1 MARRRE
7 KPGMVRGVAWA
18 RGVGGA
24 ESKCA
29 AGVRDAYPIVFY
41 ILFSKRRPVNR
52 VYPADIFSRLNPIG
66 IPTKTRET
74 RVERPLETCRTT
86 SSGDFLLLRPIL
98 PRLSPRSFRSPRA
111 GEGGRV
117 LSNRADL
124 AGARLPKLPRAGVS
138 DPRASSRHGG
148 AGRGRRARARAPA
161 HGRRPGPRPRRGAA
175 ARALGRG
182 ERKLRVCRTANADAT
197 RDANAAG
204 GDADA
209 SAVSQ
214 GAAYVVQWCARRR
227 EAPSGPP
234 PRPSRRPRAEIAAR
248 ARANPNDDR
257 SRRTTRRRRLPLPP
271 LSRLLASSEE
281 NPRSV
286 PHPGRLERAPPPS
299 PLTANPNPSLTVR
312 LSPFTRRGCVSG
324 ARARLARVDD
334 ARARGARRAA
344 RAASDVDAFD
354 PSAAAA
360 ASVAAAAHFAR
371 ATSRSRSPK
380 PPTKPKPERRL

>member
-1 MARRRE
+1 MARRRA
-7 KPGMVRGVAWA
+7 GMVRGVAWA

-138 DPRASSRHGG
+138 DPRASRHGG
-148 AGRGRRARARAPA
+148 VDAGGVPVLA
-161 HGRRPGPRPRRGAA
+161 HLPGRRPGPQPRRG
-175 ARALGRG
+175 RLHVRWGVG
-182 ERKLRVCRTANADAT
+182 NELRVCRTANADAT
-197 RDANAAG
+197 RDANAAA
-204 GDADA
+204 DADA

-227 EAPSGPP
+227 DAERPP
-234 PRPSRRPRAEIAAR
+234 PRPRAAPAPRSPPRAR
-248 ARANPNDDR
+248 QP
-257 SRRTTRRRRLPLPP
+257 
-271 LSRLLASSEE
+271 
-281 NPRSV
+281 
-286 PHPGRLERAPPPS
+286 
-299 PLTANPNPSLTVR
+299 
-312 LSPFTRRGCVSG
+312 
-324 ARARLARVDD
+324 
-334 ARARGARRAA
+334 
-344 RAASDVDAFD
+344 
-354 PSAAAA
+354 
-360 ASVAAAAHFAR
+360 
-371 ATSRSRSPK
+371 
-380 PPTKPKPERRL
+380 